1 MDQVITGA
9 VLLGFLIAATV
20 TDIRENKIYNWTT
33 YPGMVAGLL
42 LNGWFGGWAGVEQ
55 SAAGFFLCGGVM
67 VICFVLFNVGG
78 GDVKLI
84 AMMGAFL
91 GLENGIEA
99 MLWTF
104 ILGSLLGIAMLI
116 ARFGVV
122 HLLRKSWEH
131 LRLVWRAKGWI
142 PPTEAERQPLQRWLF
157 LAPAALCAACIV
169 LGKPWLRA
177 WGILY

>member
-55 SAAGFFLCGGVM
+55 SAL
-67 VICFVLFNVGG
+67 GG

-116 ARFGVV
+116 ARFGVA
-122 HLLRKSWEH
+122 HLVRKSWEH

-142 PPTEAERQPLQRWLF
+142 PPTEAEREPLKRWLF
-157 LAPAALCAACIV
+157 LAPAALCAAGIV